1 MARGHSRISKAYE
14 WPNVILGPPILR
26 RSHRRQRVRFYVPM
40 PMESPQ
46 GSPRPKH
53 HGGHS
58 HPLPP
63 LSSIPL
69 RQQYNKSVLRPQYQE
84 VAMHWKLQLRLP
96 ACLPACLDLRRLARD
111 SWIELMGWKLQLCI
125 CALGS
130 NFNLHC
136 CDPRGLVSACGGGWC
151 NPLPAHGY

>member
-1 MARGHSRISKAYE
+1 MRYWVHQSYCAAIDVGAFAFMSQCPWKVLGYHYDLSIMRIT
-14 WPNVILGPPILR
+14 PTPGVLL
-26 RSHRRQRVRFYVPM
+26 
-40 PMESPQ
+40 
-46 GSPRPKH
+46 
-53 HGGHS
+53 
-58 HPLPP
+58 
-63 LSSIPL
+63 SIPL
-69 RQQYNKSVLRPQYQE
+69 RHQHIKSVLRLQYQE

-111 SWIELMGWKLQLCI
+111 SWIELMSWKLQLCI